1 MSHVTV
7 NEILQKIDQ
16 LPSEERMILEQELAQ
31 RAERE
36 WREAAEEARR
46 IARERGLDQAA
57 IDKAVHDVRYG
68 K

>member
-1 MSHVTV
+1 MSHGAV
-7 NEILQKIDQ
+7 NEILEKIDQ

-36 WREAAEEARR
+36 WRQAAEEARR
-46 IARERGLDQAA
+46 IAQERGLDQAA
-57 IDKAVHDVRYG
+57 IDEAVREVRYG

>member
-7 NEILQKIDQ
+7 NEILQQIDQ

-36 WREAAEEARR
+36 WRQAAEEARR
-46 IARERGLDQAA
+46 IARERGLDQAT
-57 IDKAVHDVRYG
+57 IDEAVREVRYG